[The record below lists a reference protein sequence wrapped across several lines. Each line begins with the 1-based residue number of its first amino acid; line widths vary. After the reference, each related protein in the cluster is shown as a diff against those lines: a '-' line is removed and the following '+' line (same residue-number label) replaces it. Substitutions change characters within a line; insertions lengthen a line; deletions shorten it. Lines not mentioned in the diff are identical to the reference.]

1 MIQAKKALI
10 LLFTLNFITISSQNQ
25 YKIFGH
31 RGCRGIYP
39 ENTLNGFKK
48 AIELNV
54 DGIELDIVVNKN
66 QELVISHEPYIDSLY
81 CIKNVLN
88 KKENIFKMNIK
99 EIQEVDC
106 GSKFIKEF
114 PNQIKVKEQKPTFKE
129 FSRTFKNYQG
139 DILIEIKYDSNK
151 INEYYPNYSTY
162 ARIIYEESKKDKE
175 FKNLYFMSFNIK
187 ILNELH
193 KIMPDSKY
201 IYLSENKEFG
211 SQTKLLDFKPY
222 GFGVDYKLI
231 SKSIISGIHKNKQII
246 YAWTVNNLKDY
257 KKLIALGVDGIITDY
272 PDIISK

>member
-1 MIQAKKALI
+1 MIQVKKALI
-10 LLFTLNFITISSQNQ
+10 LLFFLNFTTILSQNQ

-66 QELVISHEPYIDSLY
+66 LELVISHEPYIDSLY

-151 INEYYPNYSTY
+151 INEYYPNYSSY
-162 ARIIYEESKKDKE
+162 AKLIYNETKNGRV
-175 FKNLYFMSFNIK
+175 FKNLYLMSFNIK
-187 ILNELH
+187 ILKELY
-193 KIMPDSKY
+193 KIMPDTKY
-201 IYLSENKEFG
+201 IFLSESKDWI
-211 SQTKLLDFKPY
+211 SQMKLLSFKPH
-222 GFGVDYKLI
+222 GVGVKYKKIKKSLI
-231 SKSIISGIHKNKQII
+231 SEIHNNEQII
-246 YAWTVNNLKDY
+246 YAWTVNKLKKY

>member
-39 ENTLNGFKK
+39 ENTLKGFKK

-66 QELVISHEPYIDSLY
+66 LELVISHEPYIDSLY

-151 INEYYPNYSTY
+151 INEYYPNYSSY
-162 ARIIYEESKKDKE
+162 AKLIYNETKNGRV
-175 FKNLYFMSFNIK
+175 FKNLYLMSFNIK
-187 ILNELH
+187 ILKELY
-193 KIMPDSKY
+193 KIMPDTKY
-201 IYLSENKEFG
+201 IFLSESKDWI
-211 SQTKLLDFKPY
+211 SQMKLLSFKPH
-222 GFGVDYKLI
+222 GVGVKYKKIKKSLI
-231 SKSIISGIHKNKQII
+231 SEIHNNEQII
-246 YAWTVNNLKDY
+246 YAWTVNKLKKY

>member
-10 LLFTLNFITISSQNQ
+10 LLFTLNFITILSQNQ

-151 INEYYPNYSTY
+151 INEYYPNYSSY
-162 ARIIYEESKKDKE
+162 AKLIYNETKNGRV
-175 FKNLYFMSFNIK
+175 FKNLYLMSFNIK
-187 ILNELH
+187 ILKELY
-193 KIMPDSKY
+193 KIMPDTKY
-201 IYLSENKEFG
+201 IFLSESKDWI
-211 SQTKLLDFKPY
+211 SQMKLLSFKPH
-222 GFGVDYKLI
+222 GVGVKYKKIKKSLI
-231 SKSIISGIHKNKQII
+231 SEIHNNEQII
-246 YAWTVNNLKDY
+246 YAWTVNKLKKY

>member
-151 INEYYPNYSTY
+151 INEYYPNYSSY
-162 ARIIYEESKKDKE
+162 AKLIYNETKNGRV
-175 FKNLYFMSFNIK
+175 FKNLYLMSFNIK
-187 ILNELH
+187 ILKELY
-193 KIMPDSKY
+193 KIMPDTKY
-201 IYLSENKEFG
+201 IFLSESKDWI
-211 SQTKLLDFKPY
+211 SQMKLLSFKPH
-222 GFGVDYKLI
+222 GVGVKYKKIKKSLI
-231 SKSIISGIHKNKQII
+231 SEIHNNEQII
-246 YAWTVNNLKDY
+246 YAWTVNKLKKY

>member
-39 ENTLNGFKK
+39 ENTLKGFKK

-66 QELVISHEPYIDSLY
+66 LELVISHEPYIDSLY

-151 INEYYPNYSTY
+151 INEYYPNYSSY
-162 ARIIYEESKKDKE
+162 AKLIYNETKNGRV
-175 FKNLYFMSFNIK
+175 FKNLYLMSFNIK
-187 ILNELH
+187 ILKELY
-193 KIMPDSKY
+193 KIMPDTKY
-201 IYLSENKEFG
+201 IFLSESKDWI
-211 SQTKLLDFKPY
+211 SQMKLLSFKPH
-222 GFGVDYKLI
+222 GVGVKYKKIKKSLI
-231 SKSIISGIHKNKQII
+231 SKIHNNEQII
-246 YAWTVNNLKDY
+246 YAWTVNKLKKY

>member
-1 MIQAKKALI
+1 MIQVKKALI
-10 LLFTLNFITISSQNQ
+10 LLFFLNFTTISSQNQ

-39 ENTLNGFKK
+39 ENTLIGFKK
-48 AIELNV
+48 AMELNV

-66 QELVISHEPYIDSLY
+66 LELVISHEPYIDSLY

-151 INEYYPNYSTY
+151 INEYYPNYSSY
-162 ARIIYEESKKDKE
+162 AKLIYNETKNGRV
-175 FKNLYFMSFNIK
+175 FKNLYLMSFNIK
-187 ILNELH
+187 ILKELY
-193 KIMPDSKY
+193 KIMPDTKY
-201 IYLSENKEFG
+201 IFLSESKDWI
-211 SQTKLLDFKPY
+211 SQMKLLSFKPH
-222 GFGVDYKLI
+222 GVGVKYKKIKKSLI
-231 SKSIISGIHKNKQII
+231 SEIHNNEQII
-246 YAWTVNNLKDY
+246 YAWTVNKLKKY